1 MTAIAL
7 PAAPDRYR
15 FKYLIAITVSLASV
29 LELLDTSIVNVA
41 IPHMMGNLGATLDQ
55 IAWVSTGYIVANV
68 IVLPITGWLSAYFG
82 RRSYFA
88 GSIALFTI
96 ASFMC
101 GNAGSLGSL
110 VFWRIIQGLG
120 GGALLSTSQAILYE
134 EFPREEYGT
143 AMAIF
148 GVGVMVGPTLGPT
161 VGGWITDMYGWPWIF
176 YINIPFGMLALAL
189 TLSFINDSL
198 HQERSARVDFVGL
211 GLLAVGIGALQT
223 MLERGER
230 LDWFASGSVRLL
242 AITSAI
248 SLITFVWHELRTEH
262 PVVDLRILKSRQ
274 LAVGVVF
281 GLVLG
286 VCLYATVFVLPVYL
300 QNVRNFTANQTG
312 LVILPGALASAF
324 TMASM
329 GRLTGKFDGRL
340 SIAAGVGIFALS
352 MWKHAHFTTDSGMSD
367 FFWPLI
373 FRGVGLGLI
382 FVPLTNLALADLPMS
397 RIPNGTGL
405 FNLMRQLGGSVGIAM
420 SATLLQRFTA
430 IHRADLA
437 ANVTPYAEAT
447 RERLTMITQS
457 LISRGELPAL
467 AQTKA
472 IGFLNGVVTKQW
484 TLLNVYVGA
493 HLLSPAPLA
502 GLPRVLAWGAVL
514 LVAWLPLVAM
524 FTARRR
530 SIRSL
535 DWAAYTA
542 MGLSSLLI
550 VSFSVID
557 LLRLPDTA
565 RVVLA
570 VVSGAALLT
579 LLGIVLARRPRVVR
593 VTVPIADLPSD
604 LAGFR
609 ILQLSDLHIGPTIR
623 RPFVDAVVD
632 RANALRP
639 DLVAVTG
646 DVADGLVPEL
656 REHVAPLGRLHAPHG
671 AYFVTGNHEYYW
683 DVRGWTRELE
693 RLGIA
698 VLSNEHRLVV
708 RGEGRLLLAGVTD
721 LSAASDPAAAVAGAP
736 PSDVRVLLAHQPRS
750 AFAAQAAGYDLQ
762 LSGHTHGGQYFPFNL
777 LIRLFQP
784 FVAGLHRLESMW
796 LYVSRGT
803 GYWGPPLRLCAP
815 AEITLLELVPA

>member
-1 MTAIAL
+1 MTAAAL
-7 PAAPDRYR
+7 PLSAAPDRYKYR
-15 FKYLIAITVSLASV
+15 YLIAITVSLASV

-82 RRSYFA
+82 RRRYFA

-110 VFWRIIQGLG
+110 IFWRIVQGLG

-189 TLSFINDSL
+189 TLSFINDS
-198 HQERSARVDFVGL
+198 QYQQRSKRVDFVGL

-230 LDWFASGSVRLL
+230 LDWWSSGQVRLL

-248 SLITFVWHELRTEH
+248 SLITFIWHELRTEQ

-300 QNVRNFTANQTG
+300 QNVRQFTANQTG

-324 TMASM
+324 TMAFM
-329 GRLTGKFDGRL
+329 GRLQGKFDARL
-340 SIAAGVGIFALS
+340 SIAAGVGVFALS
-352 MWKHAHFTTDSGMSD
+352 MWKHAHFTTESGMSD

-397 RIPNGTGL
+397 KIPNGTGL
-405 FNLMRQLGGSVGIAM
+405 FNLMRQLGGSVGIAL
-420 SATLLQRFTA
+420 SATLVQRFTA
-430 IHRADLA
+430 IHRAELA
-437 ANVTPYAEAT
+437 ASVTPYSEVA
-447 RERLTMITQS
+447 RERLATIANALMA
-457 LISRGELPAL
+457 RGDAPAI

-472 IGFLNGVVTKQW
+472 LGVLNGIVTTQAKVLSFEQLF
-484 TLLNVYVGA
+484 LLFGA
-493 HLLSPAPLA
+493 IFVLS
-502 GLPRVLAWGAVL
+502 
-514 LVAWLPLVAM
+514 LPL
-524 FTARRR
+524 
-530 SIRSL
+530 
-535 DWAAYTA
+535 
-542 MGLSSLLI
+542 LL
-550 VSFSVID
+550 
-557 LLRLPDTA
+557 LMHRNKGAPA
-565 RVVLA
+565 G
-570 VVSGAALLT
+570 GAA
-579 LLGIVLARRPRVVR
+579 
-593 VTVPIADLPSD
+593 
-604 LAGFR
+604 
-609 ILQLSDLHIGPTIR
+609 
-623 RPFVDAVVD
+623 
-632 RANALRP
+632 
-639 DLVAVTG
+639 
-646 DVADGLVPEL
+646 
-656 REHVAPLGRLHAPHG
+656 
-671 AYFVTGNHEYYW
+671 
-683 DVRGWTRELE
+683 
-693 RLGIA
+693 
-698 VLSNEHRLVV
+698 
-708 RGEGRLLLAGVTD
+708 
-721 LSAASDPAAAVAGAP
+721 
-736 PSDVRVLLAHQPRS
+736 AH
-750 AFAAQAAGYDLQ
+750 
-762 LSGHTHGGQYFPFNL
+762 
-777 LIRLFQP
+777 
-784 FVAGLHRLESMW
+784 
-796 LYVSRGT
+796 
-803 GYWGPPLRLCAP
+803 
-815 AEITLLELVPA
+815 